1 MVRSIGADEVVDYT
15 AEDFTHKKEG
25 YDLVLDTVGNRSLS
39 RMRRALAPHG
49 TLLVVGAGGGRLL
62 GPVSQ
67 MLRARLLSPFV
78 GQSLVPFMA
87 RQSREDLLT
96 LRQMIEEGKVKPVVE
111 RTYSLAEAAEA
122 VCPWPRQTPHPW
134 PRNSP
139 LTATT

>member
-1 MVRSIGADEVVDYT
+1 
-15 AEDFTHKKEG
+15 
-25 YDLVLDTVGNRSLS
+25 
-39 RMRRALAPHG
+39 
-49 TLLVVGAGGGRLL
+49 
-62 GPVSQ
+62 
-67 MLRARLLSPFV
+67 
-78 GQSLVPFMA
+78 MA